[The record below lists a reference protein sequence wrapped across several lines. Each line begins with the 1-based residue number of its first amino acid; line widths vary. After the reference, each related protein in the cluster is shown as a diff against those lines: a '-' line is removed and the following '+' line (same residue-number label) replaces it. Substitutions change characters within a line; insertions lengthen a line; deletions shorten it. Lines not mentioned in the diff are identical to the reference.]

1 MRFWFAA
8 VGAALVLATAALA
21 QSTTSKPEA
30 PANDPVAPVAMSKRF
45 ACKAAS
51 EKFSGQD
58 RIDQMQLCMAEARLD
73 CVKQAIDQKIV
84 SPQRKE
90 FLASCTGQ

>member
-1 MRFWFAA
+1 MRFLFAA
-8 VGAALVLATAALA
+8 VGALILATAALA

-30 PANDPVAPVAMSKRF
+30 PVNDQTTPVAMSKRF

-58 RIDQMQLCMAEARLD
+58 RIDQMQLCMAQARLD
-73 CVKQAIDQKIV
+73 CIKQAIDQKIV